1 MNQLISFDSF
11 SSSEV
16 NEIRQKMDALMN
28 THNLPS
34 FNFNEKSS
42 IPSRSVLLTACISL
56 TGILESLIKG
66 EDKNATNAFCAMV
79 SSYANKV
86 DYCLS
91 SFHRLSPPLSVAYRP
106 LNIRI
111 AWYAELANSPA
122 FQKQ

>member
-1 MNQLISFDSF
+1 MNMLISFDKF
-11 SSSEV
+11 PANEV

-28 THNLPS
+28 THNLPF
-34 FNFNEKSS
+34 FNFNDKSS
-42 IPSRSVLLTACISL
+42 IPSRSVLLTACVSL
-56 TGILESLIKG
+56 KGILESLIKG
-66 EDKNATNAFCAMV
+66 EDKTATNAFCAMV

-111 AWYAELANSPA
+111 AWYAELAENPA